1 MSIVY
6 QFTSILINSMEHT
19 PHQTTQQPS
28 PSGQS
33 HIFPSYA
40 DQPKKGSKA
49 KTVLPIALSIALLL
63 GTLVIAN
70 NEFGFVDLGGATQ
83 PTPTPAPTSAPAESP
98 TPAASVNKEDVTID
112 IFNGS
117 GVTGQAGTIQSAL
130 EAADYTQITVG
141 NADDTVDT
149 TIQYGPGIGSDI
161 IDEIEAI
168 LTEAGLNPT
177 SEMDDSIE
185 DNHVVI
191 TTGSEGRAAAV
202 EDEEDAETPTP
213 APTSTEAS
221 GSAQ

>member
-1 MSIVY
+1 
-6 QFTSILINSMEHT
+6 MEHT
-19 PHQTTQQPS
+19 SHTTTPQQPT

-40 DQPKKGSKA
+40 DQPKKGSKV
-49 KTVLPIALSIALLL
+49 KTALPIALSIALLL

-70 NEFGFVDLGGATQ
+70 NEFGFVDLGGQ
-83 PTPTPAPTSAPAESP
+83 KPTPTPAPTSAPVETP
-98 TPAASVNKEDVTID
+98 TPAASTKKEDVTID

-130 EAADYTQITVG
+130 EAADFTQITVG

-149 TIQYGPGIGSDI
+149 TIQYGAGIGSDI

-168 LTEAGLNPT
+168 LKEEGLNPT
-177 SEMDDSIE
+177 SEMDDGIE

-191 TTGSEGRAAAV
+191 TTGSEGKAAAA
-202 EDEEDAETPTP
+202 DEEAEDVDAPTP
-213 APTSTEAS
+213 APTSAEAS